1 MTHTPF
7 ACRCGATEWQ
17 IERPKSGLHL
27 ICYCADCQT
36 AARHLGTDGV
46 MDAAGGTNI
55 LQVAPEQITFTKG
68 AENLGV
74 LRLSPKGLMRWHTTC
89 CNTPVANTVQS
100 PKIAFAGVIAT
111 NHRGDPKALGKVRAW
126 VNTVYAK
133 GARKPAKD
141 QGMGRMAWTFLS
153 RAFVQYTSGRWRN
166 TPFFAGPDMA
176 PVATPRVLS
185 KEERNR
191 ARP

>member
-74 LRLSPKGLMRWHTTC
+74 LRLSPKGLMR
-89 CNTPVANTVQS
+89 
-100 PKIAFAGVIAT
+100 
-111 NHRGDPKALGKVRAW
+111 
-126 VNTVYAK
+126 
-133 GARKPAKD
+133 
-141 QGMGRMAWTFLS
+141 
-153 RAFVQYTSGRWRN
+153 
-166 TPFFAGPDMA
+166 
-176 PVATPRVLS
+176 
-185 KEERNR
+185 
-191 ARP
+191 